1 MGDSIS
7 QICILVA
14 LAAIVAALFATL
26 ILCAWVLWSAAV
38 AVPQPYRMRWPWAIW
53 LLSLP
58 IAFFN
63 QPLCFAVLLPL
74 SLSYRRFFRAYGVH
88 QNGQSGFGLT
98 LSFCVLNLLGLLRYV
113 PKQVGWLH
121 NTWPWVAQ
129 AQALAPAIG
138 QWVGVASSITFLVLL
153 MKMWGLRRQAR
164 DLDSFARRGNASAAL
179 DALQNYMYG

>member
-1 MGDSIS
+1 MGDSIF
-7 QICILVA
+7 QIGTFVA
-14 LAAIVAALFATL
+14 IAVIVAALFVIL
-26 ILCAWVLWSAAV
+26 IFCVWVLWSAAV

-63 QPLCFAVLLPL
+63 QPLCFAVLIPL

-88 QNGQSGFGLT
+88 QNGQCGFGLA
-98 LSFCVLNLLGLLRYV
+98 LSFCIFNLLHLLRYV
-113 PKQVGWLH
+113 PKPTEWLQT
-121 NTWPWVAQ
+121 TWPWIAQ
-129 AQALAPAIG
+129 VQALAPAIAQLEG
-138 QWVGVASSITFLVLL
+138 FAASITFLVLL

-164 DLDSFARRGNASAAL
+164 DLESFARRGDASAAL